1 MKLNDKARDMLDLV
15 INKLLNN
22 DIGDIVD
29 FARFTVS
36 GYDTPMSHW
45 SPLNQLLAFMTTNSL
60 DCRGYR
66 QWQSIN
72 RHVKKGAKA
81 TYILVPLIKTE
92 ENNTGEEEKHL
103 LGFKTVPVFPLHAT
117 EGEPLPEVKV
127 PEKKPNL
134 YDVAEALNIQ
144 VIYEGMSGAYG
155 SCNSEATI
163 IRLGNTHPA
172 VFYHELAHAVRLKR
186 GWYRKTDYASEEV
199 IAETVACTLSKLL
212 DDEDITADTSEYIKY
227 YANDSVQKVINFL
240 SEISKT
246 LVALLDT
253 DSIESPIQTEVYA

>member
-1 MKLNDKARDMLDLV
+1 MKLTDKARDMLDLV

-36 GYDTPMSHW
+36 GYNTPMSHW

-92 ENNTGEEEKHL
+92 ESNTGEEEKHL
-103 LGFKTVPVFPLHAT
+103 LGFKTVPVFP
-117 EGEPLPEVKV
+117 
-127 PEKKPNL
+127 
-134 YDVAEALNIQ
+134 
-144 VIYEGMSGAYG
+144 
-155 SCNSEATI
+155 
-163 IRLGNTHPA
+163 
-172 VFYHELAHAVRLKR
+172 
-186 GWYRKTDYASEEV
+186 
-199 IAETVACTLSKLL
+199 CTLL
-212 DDEDITADTSEYIKY
+212 
-227 YANDSVQKVINFL
+227 KVNPCP
-240 SEISKT
+240 K
-246 LVALLDT
+246 
-253 DSIESPIQTEVYA
+253 

>member
-1 MKLNDKARDMLDLV
+1 MKLTDKARDMLDLV
-15 INKLLNN
+15 SNKLLNN
-22 DIGDIVD
+22 DIGNIVD

-45 SPLNQLLAFMTTNSL
+45 SPLNQLLVFMTTNSL
-60 DCRGYR
+60 DCRGFR
-66 QWQSIN
+66 QWQSVN
-72 RHVKKGAKA
+72 RYVKKGAKA
-81 TYILVPLIKTE
+81 TYILVPLVKTE
-92 ENNTGEEEKHL
+92 KGERNEELKHL

-117 EGEPLPEVKV
+117 EGEPLPELKL

-134 YDVAEALNIQ
+134 YEVAEVLNIQ
-144 VIYEGMSGAYG
+144 VIYEGMTGAYG
-155 SCNSEATI
+155 SCKSDATI

-172 VFYHELAHAVRLKR
+172 IFYHELAHAVRLKK
-186 GWYRKTDYASEEV
+186 GWYRKTDYAGEEI

-212 DDEDITADTSEYIKY
+212 DDEDITADTSQYVKY

-246 LVALLDT
+246 LVALLDIKSNE
-253 DSIESPIQTEVYA
+253 SIKEMEVYS